1 MRVRHALRAVAR
13 MGVMTGVMAGVLAA
27 GSGCSSPTA
36 ILDAATTVA
45 EDRSMKRVRDD
56 VAIKIDINAK
66 MLARKY
72 RDLFLEVSTNVYEG
86 KVMLTGTVKT
96 VGERRRATLL
106 AAEVEGVKHI
116 FNELQ
121 VAEGSIEG
129 TASDLWIETKLK
141 ARLVTER
148 QVRSINYR
156 WRAVNGVVYFI
167 GAARSR
173 AELVRV
179 IETARDTR
187 GVNKVVTH
195 ARLR

>member
-1 MRVRHALRAVAR
+1 MMRVRHALSAVAR
-13 MGVMTGVMAGVLAA
+13 MGVMTGVMAGVLVA

-96 VGERRRATLL
+96 AGERRRATLL

-167 GAARSR
+167 GAARS
-173 AELVRV
+173 
-179 IETARDTR
+179 
-187 GVNKVVTH
+187 
-195 ARLR
+195 